1 MLNKEK
7 YKYKLEE
14 ILAKE
19 LAVSKSGEICRCE
32 DVETCGRCIFY
43 ASHADKCIENAIA
56 WLNSEYKEPIL
67 DEAEKKYLKAVIKPF
82 KKHVKTI
89 MKAKQVATLY
99 AITIDIEEKYNYE
112 TFLQF
117 PPFEKSSGMYQGME
131 LGKEYTLKE
140 LGLDND

>member
-1 MLNKEK
+1 MLNIEK
-7 YKYKLEE
+7 YKDELKKCKLVALDCQIYKLR
-14 ILAKE
+14 KE
-19 LAVSKSGEICRCE
+19 CKEAESGFCFSNPCSACRE
-32 DVETCGRCIFY
+32 DNI
-43 ASHADKCIENAIA
+43 K
-56 WLNSEYKEPIL
+56 WLCSEYKEPIL